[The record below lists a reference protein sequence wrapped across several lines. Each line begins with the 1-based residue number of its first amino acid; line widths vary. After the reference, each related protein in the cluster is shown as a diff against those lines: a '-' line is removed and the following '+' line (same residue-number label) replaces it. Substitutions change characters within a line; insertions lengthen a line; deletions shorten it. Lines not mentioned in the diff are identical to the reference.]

1 MQKTEEL
8 FNIWNDEKQKIDF
21 SKKINRKRVN
31 IGEIWICKIGVN
43 IGSEISKDEKFQRP
57 VLIISNFLGG
67 DLVAILP
74 MSTKFNEKYKEFY
87 LEIEN
92 FENYGLNQKTYL
104 LLNHFK
110 TISTKRLVKRI
121 NNITISTGHIPCVP
135 HLEML
140 QIKKLIQKMYKL

>member
-121 NNITISTGHIPCVP
+121 NNITIST
-135 HLEML
+135 
-140 QIKKLIQKMYKL
+140 